1 MILYYSFA
9 KTEENLIVGTQD
21 LSALL
26 LTITGEFTMIL
37 RYKVILKKEEENKW
51 VWKISNSMIIQETG
65 SMILAG
71 NDHCL

>member
-21 LSALL
+21 LSVLL

-37 RYKVILKKEEENKW
+37 RYKVILKKEEENK
-51 VWKISNSMIIQETG
+51 
-65 SMILAG
+65 
-71 NDHCL
+71 

>member
-1 MILYYSFA
+1 MDGTNVYNLFVILYYSFA

-37 RYKVILKKEEENKW
+37 RYKVILKKEEENK
-51 VWKISNSMIIQETG
+51 
-65 SMILAG
+65 
-71 NDHCL
+71 